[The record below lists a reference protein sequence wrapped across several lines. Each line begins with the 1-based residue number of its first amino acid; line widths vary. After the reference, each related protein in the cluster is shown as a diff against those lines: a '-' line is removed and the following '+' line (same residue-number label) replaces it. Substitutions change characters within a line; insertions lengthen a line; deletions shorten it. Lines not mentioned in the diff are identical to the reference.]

1 MTMTALEKIRIE
13 EELRLRNDLRTRN
26 REFGKRYG
34 KPSDKKM
41 TAAEFIKAAR
51 AAGHSSLGIEFDLE
65 QSTDLQGQV
74 IPTTI
79 PQPALGVATTIPGCN
94 CQECRRQ
101 HIGTTKVEE

>member
-1 MTMTALEKIRIE
+1 MTALEKIRIE
-13 EELRLRNDLRTRN
+13 EDLRLRNDLRTRD

-34 KPSDKKM
+34 RPSDKKM

-51 AAGHSSLGIEFDLE
+51 AAGHDSLSIFADQE
-65 QSTDLQGQV
+65 QEGLIDLQGQV
-74 IPTTI
+74 VPTTI

-101 HIGTTKVEE
+101 HITTKVEE